1 MEIMNVCD
9 LKKGYSDDGA
19 STHYVV
25 DGVSLSLE
33 EYQSLAIMGKSG
45 SGKTTLLKM
54 IGSMEKPSAGTV
66 YFRGKDLCECDYNQL
81 SEFRRKKIGFIF
93 QDFRLLNHLSVKDNI
108 ILPGLLDGEAVS
120 GLEKRMMGLAERLD
134 IVPLLSK
141 YPYEISGGE
150 KQRAAICRA
159 FINNPDMI
167 LADEPTGNLDSKSS
181 EKVLGLLFEMK
192 RELKKSVIVV
202 THDRSVA
209 EYCDRIVMMRDG
221 KVVDDN
227 TPFPVG
233 KDAARASWE

>member
-1 MEIMNVCD
+1 MEIMKVCD

-25 DGVSLSLE
+25 DGVSLGLE
-33 EYQSLAIMGKSG
+33 EHQSLAIMGKSG

-54 IGSMEKPSAGTV
+54 IGCMEKPSAGAV
-66 YFRGKDLCECDYNQL
+66 YFRGKDLCGCDYNQL

-108 ILPGLLDGEAVS
+108 ILPGLLDGEAVP

-209 EYCDRIVMMRDG
+209 EYCDRIIMMRDG

-227 TPFPVG
+227 TPLPVG
-233 KDAARASWE
+233 KDAARVSWE